1 MSPSITA
8 DWVGGMTDNTVLAD
22 LQSLVGAD
30 VALAPTDTLLDKHT
44 RDFCVTGSR
53 DVGVQAFVFPRSTEQ
68 VSKVL
73 RYCNERGI
81 AVQPQGGL
89 TGLAG
94 GAVPVGPCII
104 LGLERMRTVRELDS
118 AAGTITVDA
127 GVTMETVQK
136 TAEAADLFFPLDL
149 GGRGSCQVGGNVSTN
164 AGGNRVLRYGMAR
177 DLVLGVEAVLADGT
191 VIDALRKVIKN
202 NSGYDVRQLFIGAE
216 GTLGIIT
223 GVVLRLF
230 PKPKSACTGICA
242 VQDYAGVLEL
252 LRRARSGFGSL
263 LSAFE
268 VMWPDF
274 YQLGTVALGRKPP
287 LELGHGVYVLIETLG
302 TDPEA
307 DQARYENVIGEAL
320 EAGVVKDAIIA
331 QSQREATEL
340 WAVRDSPGEW
350 QKGAHWPQL
359 GFDVSVPTGEIGPLA
374 DEIGAELKRR
384 WPELVAVFF
393 GHVADGNLHVSVR
406 MSGHNIPELDIEN
419 AVYGI
424 VAKRRGSISAEHG
437 IGSLKI
443 PFLHFSRSE
452 GEIALMRAIKQAMD
466 PKGILNP
473 GKVLPAVGSSGGH

>member
-1 MSPSITA
+1 MN
-8 DWVGGMTDNTVLAD
+8 DRQVQQDLAA
-22 LQSLVGAD
+22 LVGAD
-30 VALAPTDTLLDKHT
+30 VAMAPTETLLEKHT
-44 RDFCVTGSR
+44 HDYCVHGRR
-53 DVGVQAFVFPRSTEQ
+53 DVGVMALVFPRNTEQ

-73 RYCNERGI
+73 RYCNERNI
-81 AVQPQGGL
+81 KVQPQGGL

-94 GAVPVGPCII
+94 GAVPIGPCVII
-104 LGLERMRTVRELDS
+104 SLERMRTVKELDV
-118 AAGTITVDA
+118 AAGTITVEA
-127 GVTMETVQK
+127 GVAMEAVQK
-136 TAEAADLFFPLDL
+136 AADAAELFFPLDL
-149 GGRGSCQVGGNVSTN
+149 GGRGSCQIGGNVSTN

-202 NSGYDVRQLFIGAE
+202 NSGYDLRQLFIGSE

-223 GVVLRLF
+223 AVVLRLF
-230 PKPKSACTGICA
+230 PKPRSNCIGICA
-242 VQDYAGVLEL
+242 VDDYPAVLEL
-252 LRRARSGFGSL
+252 LRRARSGFGAL
-263 LSAFE
+263 LSAYE

-274 YQLGTVALGRKPP
+274 YRLGTVSLGRKPP
-287 LELGHGVYVLIETLG
+287 LELGHGVYVLIEILG

-307 DQARYENVIGEAL
+307 DQARYEAVITEAI
-320 EAGVVKDAIIA
+320 EAGIVKDATIA

-350 QKGAHWPQL
+350 SNGSHWPQL

-374 DEIGAELKRR
+374 SEIGDELKQR
-384 WPELVAVFF
+384 WPELVSVFF

-406 MSGHNIPELDIEN
+406 MSGHSIPELDIEN
-419 AVYGI
+419 AVYSI

-443 PFLHFSRSE
+443 PFLHYSRSPAE
-452 GEIALMRAIKQAMD
+452 LSLMQTIKNAMD

-473 GKVLPAVGSSGGH
+473 GKILGPAAH

>member
-1 MSPSITA
+1 
-8 DWVGGMTDNTVLAD
+8 MTSKNVLGD
-22 LQSLVGAD
+22 LVALVGAD
-30 VALAPTDTLLDKHT
+30 IVLAPDGALLEKHT
-44 RDFCVTGSR
+44 HDFCVHGR
-53 DVGVQAFVFPRSTEQ
+53 QDVGVMALVFPRTTEQ

-73 RYCNERGI
+73 RYCNERSI

-94 GAVPVGPCII
+94 GAVPVGPCVV
-104 LGLERMRTVRELDS
+104 LSLDRMRAIKEIDV
-118 AAGTITVDA
+118 AAGTITVEA
-127 GVTMETVQK
+127 GVAMEAVQK
-136 TAEAADLFFPLDL
+136 AADVADLFFPLDL
-149 GGRGSCQVGGNVSTN
+149 GGRGSCQIGGNVSTN

-177 DLVLGVEAVLADGT
+177 DLVLGIEAVLADGT

-202 NSGYDVRQLFIGAE
+202 NSGYDLRQLFIGAE

-223 GVVLRLF
+223 AVVLRLF
-230 PKPKSACTGICA
+230 PKPRSNCLGICA
-242 VQDYAGVLEL
+242 VDDYPAVLEL
-252 LRRARSGFGSL
+252 LRRARSGFGAL

-268 VMWPDF
+268 VMWPAF
-274 YQLGTVALGRKPP
+274 YKLGTVELGRKPP
-287 LELGHGVYVLIETLG
+287 LDLGYGVYVLIEILG
-302 TDPEA
+302 TDPDA
-307 DQARYENVIGEAL
+307 DQTRYETVIAEAM

-350 QKGAHWPQL
+350 SKGVHWPQL

-374 DEIGAELKRR
+374 EEIDAELKRR
-384 WPELVAVFF
+384 WPQLVSVFF
-393 GHVADGNLHVSVR
+393 GHVADGNLHVSTR
-406 MSGHNIPELDIEN
+406 MSGHSIPELDIEN

-443 PFLHFSRSE
+443 PFLHYSRSAA
-452 GEIALMRAIKQAMD
+452 EIDLMRSIKQAMD

-473 GKVLPAVGSSGGH
+473 GKLFTPRES

>member
-1 MSPSITA
+1 
-8 DWVGGMTDNTVLAD
+8 
-22 LQSLVGAD
+22 
-30 VALAPTDTLLDKHT
+30 
-44 RDFCVTGSR
+44 
-53 DVGVQAFVFPRSTEQ
+53 
-68 VSKVL
+68 
-73 RYCNERGI
+73 
-81 AVQPQGGL
+81 
-89 TGLAG
+89 
-94 GAVPVGPCII
+94 
-104 LGLERMRTVRELDS
+104 
-118 AAGTITVDA
+118 
-127 GVTMETVQK
+127 METVQK
-136 TAEAADLFFPLDL
+136 AADAADLFFPLDL
-149 GGRGSCQVGGNVSTN
+149 GGRGTCQIGGNISTN

-202 NSGYDVRQLFIGAE
+202 NSGYDIRQLFIGAE
-216 GTLGIIT
+216 GTLGIVT

-230 PKPKSACTGICA
+230 PKPRSSCTGICA
-242 VQDYAGVLEL
+242 VDDYAGVLEL
-252 LRRARSGFGSL
+252 LRRARTGFGAL

-274 YQLGTVALGRKPP
+274 YELGTVSLGRVPP

-302 TDPEA
+302 TDPDV
-307 DQARYENVIGEAL
+307 DQLRYETVIGEAI
-320 EAGVVKDAIIA
+320 EAGVVTDAVIA

-350 QKGAHWPQL
+350 NKGVHWPQL

-406 MSGHNIPELDIEN
+406 MSGHSIPELDIEN

-424 VAKRRGSISAEHG
+424 VAQRRGSISAEHG

-443 PFLHFSRSE
+443 PFLHFSRSDAE
-452 GEIALMRAIKQAMD
+452 MELMRAIKKAMD
-466 PKGILNP
+466 PKGIMNP
-473 GKVLPAVGSSGGH
+473 GKILGPPTH

>member
-1 MSPSITA
+1 MSRSITGA
-8 DWVGGMTDNTVLAD
+8 WVGEMSDGKVLAD
-22 LQSLVGAD
+22 LTALLGAEVV
-30 VALAPTDTLLDKHT
+30 VAPSTTLLDKHT
-44 RDFCVTGSR
+44 SDFCVHGRRDIGVLALVFARTTG
-53 DVGVQAFVFPRSTEQ
+53 Q
-68 VSKVL
+68 VSRAL
-73 RYCNERGI
+73 AYCNEHSI

-94 GAVPVGPCII
+94 GAVPVGPCVI
-104 LGLERMRTVRELDS
+104 LSLERMRAIKEVDAT
-118 AAGTITVDA
+118 AGTITVEA
-127 GVTMETVQK
+127 GVTMEAVQK
-136 TAEAADLFFPLDL
+136 AADAAELFFPLDL
-149 GGRGSCQVGGNVSTN
+149 GGRGTCQIGGNISTN

-202 NSGYDVRQLFIGAE
+202 NSGYDLRQLFIGAE
-216 GTLGIIT
+216 GTLGIVT
-223 GVVLRLF
+223 AVVLRLF

-242 VQDYAGVLEL
+242 VKDYAGVLEL
-252 LRRARSGFGSL
+252 LRRVRAGFGSL
-263 LSAFE
+263 LSAYE

-274 YQLGTVALGRKPP
+274 YELGTVAMKRKPP
-287 LELGHGVYVLIETLG
+287 LEPGHGAYVLIETLG

-307 DQARYENVIGEAL
+307 DQARYEAVIGEAL
-320 EAGVVKDAIIA
+320 EAGVVQDAIIA

-350 QKGAHWPQL
+350 QQSVHWPQL

-374 DEIGAELKRR
+374 GEIGTELRNR

-406 MSGHNIPELDIEN
+406 MSGHSIPELDIEN

-424 VAKRRGSISAEHG
+424 VRERRGSISAEHG

-443 PFLHFSRSE
+443 PFLHFSRSPA
-452 GEIALMRAIKQAMD
+452 EIALMRTIKHAMD

-473 GKVLPAVGSSGGH
+473 GKVLPAA